1 MQVRVYGRPV
11 PQGSKR
17 VVNGRLLDVNA
28 VELRSWR
35 SDVACAWAD
44 QVGGQPFAGPVVI
57 SLTFFFPR
65 PLGHYGKKGLLPS
78 APRVP
83 QVRPDLDK
91 LVRAV
96 LDALTGCCFHDDA
109 QVSEIAARKRYADFD
124 PPGLVLDVQ
133 EFAPSEAA
141 ATLAAERSE

>member
-1 MQVRVYGRPV
+1 VRVYGRPV

-35 SDVACAWAD
+35 SDIAHGWAD
-44 QVGGQPFAGPVVI
+44 QVGLPAFSGPVSVT
-57 SLTFFFPR
+57 LTFFFPR
-65 PLGHYGKKGLLPS
+65 PLGHWGKKGLLPS

-96 LDALTGCCFHDDA
+96 LDALTGAAFHDDA
-109 QVSEIAARKRYADFD
+109 QVWEIVARKRYADSD
-124 PPGLVLDVQ
+124 PPGLVLNVQ
-133 EFAPSEAA
+133 QFVPSEPP